1 VVTRRQFLKQLS
13 LGMAAGAV
21 GLPVPVNSLGV
32 GFSCDPGA
40 EILRVALL
48 ADSHLPD
55 GNPETSAARHL
66 IDAVAQINALIPPAD
81 VVLVAGDLTDHGN
94 IESLLL
100 GRAILSSLQAPYW
113 IIPGE
118 RDILSGPRSP
128 WSDIFG
134 HSSFSFLL
142 MGVHLCGFDTT
153 EIEPATGNRFFQ
165 FSAQQYRWLSR
176 ELIHS
181 SPETPLLILSHAP
194 LYRLFQ
200 PWQWWTEKVE
210 TLHDLLLSREKVY
223 LLHGHVHQ
231 NIALR
236 QENLIFQG
244 LRSTAW
250 PQPDVRMGFQ
260 SSQVSTFSVGNRLG
274 CGWMLLTVNRNG
286 NTIIEDH
293 LWGL

>member
-21 GLPVPVNSLGV
+21 GLPMPTKSSGAVPSHD
-32 GFSCDPGA
+32 SGA
-40 EILRVALL
+40 EVLRVALL

-55 GNPETSAARHL
+55 GNPETSAARQL
-66 IDAVAQINALIPPAD
+66 MAAVAQINAHTPPMD
-81 VVLVAGDLTDHGN
+81 VVLLAGDLTDHGD

-113 IIPGE
+113 LIPGE
-118 RDILSGPRSP
+118 RDSLTAPTSP
-128 WSDIFG
+128 WDDIFG
-134 HSSFSFLL
+134 YSTFSFLL
-142 MGVHLCGFDTT
+142 KGVHFCGFDTT
-153 EIEPATGNRFFQ
+153 VIDPSTGRRFFQ
-165 FSAQQYRWLSR
+165 FRMQQYRWLSK

-200 PWQWWTEKVE
+200 PWQWWTEQAE
-210 TLHDLLLSREKVY
+210 SLHDLLLSRVKVY

-231 NIALR
+231 NIALG
-236 QENLIFQG
+236 QGNLIFQG

-260 SSQVSTFSVGNRLG
+260 SPQLSTFGVGNRMG
-274 CGWMLLTVNRNG
+274 CGWMLLTFNRNG
-286 NTIIEDH
+286 NTTIKDH
-293 LWGL
+293 LWGV